1 MTTITGDCA
10 PYLAGLGLAE
20 DAAAVQAIMEQQK
33 GKAKTQTFKGPFV
46 HYVSYYKSGVGF
58 VFDERGPKQVSFYVV
73 AHGGFDAYPG
83 RATLISGLE
92 EYTRDGVRAAF
103 GEPTASRSD
112 EWDLY
117 EVDGRVVHFEYDD
130 EGVVW
135 TVNVMRERVGG

>member
-10 PYLAGLGLAE
+10 PYLAVLGLAE
-20 DAAAVQAIMEQQK
+20 DAPAVQAIVEQQK
-33 GKAKTQTFKGPFV
+33 GKAKTETFKGPFA
-46 HYVSYYKSGVGF
+46 HYVSYDKSGVEF
-58 VFDERGPKQVSFYVV
+58 VFDEQALKQVSFFVI
-73 AHGGFDAYPG
+73 AHGDCDAYPG
-83 RATLISGLE
+83 RATLISGLD
-92 EYTRDGVRAAF
+92 EYTRDGVRAAL

-117 EVDGRVVHFEYDD
+117 EVDDRVVHFEYDD

>member
-10 PYLAGLGLAE
+10 PYLAVLGLAE

-33 GKAKTQTFKGPFV
+33 GKATTETFKGPFV

-58 VFDERGPKQVSFYVV
+58 AFDEQGLKQVSFYVI
-73 AHGGFDAYPG
+73 AYGGFDAYPG
-83 RATLISGLE
+83 QATLISGLE
-92 EYTRDGVRAAF
+92 DYTRDGVRAAL

-117 EVDGRVVHFEYDD
+117 EVDDRVVHCEDDD

-135 TVNVMRERVGG
+135 TVNVMRERVDG